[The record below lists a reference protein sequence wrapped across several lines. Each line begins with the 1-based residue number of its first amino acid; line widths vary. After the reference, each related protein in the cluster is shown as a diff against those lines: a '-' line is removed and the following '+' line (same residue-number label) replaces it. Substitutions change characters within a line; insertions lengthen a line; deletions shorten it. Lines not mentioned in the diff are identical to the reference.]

1 MRIHN
6 PYAGS
11 DPLQVTAIT
20 ADNRRYSMSLTSYP
34 YVDVDDDVTEMLVR
48 WQGPGYDVSKA
59 WTKEKGWLE
68 IKEYEERKAF
78 EAEKQLFETAK
89 ARQRNLKFPPSDV
102 KEVQLDLKVTPSEDN
117 PPTTDPE

>member
-20 ADNRRYSMSLTSYP
+20 ADNRRYTMSLTSYP
-34 YVDVDDDVTEMLVR
+34 YVDIDDDVLEMLVR
-48 WQGPGYDVSKA
+48 WQGPGYDISKA

-68 IKEYEERKAF
+68 ISEYEERKAF
-78 EAEKQLFETAK
+78 EAEKAELE
-89 ARQRNLKFPPSDV
+89 RQKERNRIRTKPLA
-102 KEVQLDLKVTPSEDN
+102 VQLDLKVTPSEDN
-117 PPTTDPE
+117 PTTPDPE